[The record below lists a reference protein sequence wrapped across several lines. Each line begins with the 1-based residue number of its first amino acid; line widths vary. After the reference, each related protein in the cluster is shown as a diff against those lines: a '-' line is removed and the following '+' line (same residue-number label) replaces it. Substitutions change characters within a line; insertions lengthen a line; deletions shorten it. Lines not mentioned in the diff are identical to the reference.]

1 MYDPPGVAKIDAI
14 DELEHQQP
22 YLLLGDRILV
32 LGEIF
37 LEVVICV
44 FKHKMQLLLAGRVD
58 DVHEAG

>member
-44 FKHKMQLLLAGRVD
+44 FKH
-58 DVHEAG
+58 